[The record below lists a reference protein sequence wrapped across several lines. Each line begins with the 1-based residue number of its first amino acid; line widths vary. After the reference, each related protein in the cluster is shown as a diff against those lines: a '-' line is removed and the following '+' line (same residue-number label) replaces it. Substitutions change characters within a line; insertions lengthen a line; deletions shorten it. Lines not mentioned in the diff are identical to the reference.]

1 MLTFASIEALI
12 LQQQANGKAF
22 EYACATALQ
31 DNLLARHFK
40 NEHVETN
47 AFLTAARRFNEL
59 SVSDQNLYR
68 RAAQAGVLVLENL
81 EPNLRRVASVS
92 ERFIVQIQV
101 DAEGET
107 GDVRDV
113 LVRKESGWQIGFSI
127 KHNNDAGK
135 HSRLSGTIDFG
146 KLWLGRSCD
155 AEYFKAVGVVFDELE
170 PLARIGAHWDSLG
183 ITTEEKAKRFYR
195 PVLEAFLLQLERFT
209 ARHPEVPTALFR
221 YLTGKQDFYKI
232 MANTTERATT
242 VEAFSFNGELGQAAG
257 GIKPTLNVPRLS
269 VPTRIIA
276 KNFKENSDNTAI
288 IRFNENWAVSLRLHN
303 ASSRVE
309 SSLKLDVRLINVPAA
324 LLKIVE
330 RW

>member
-1 MLTFASIEALI
+1 
-12 LQQQANGKAF
+12 
-22 EYACATALQ
+22 
-31 DNLLARHFK
+31 
-40 NEHVETN
+40 
-47 AFLTAARRFNEL
+47 
-59 SVSDQNLYR
+59 
-68 RAAQAGVLVLENL
+68 
-81 EPNLRRVASVS
+81 
-92 ERFIVQIQV
+92 
-101 DAEGET
+101 
-107 GDVRDV
+107 
-113 LVRKESGWQIGFSI
+113 
-127 KHNNDAGK
+127 
-135 HSRLSGTIDFG
+135 
-146 KLWLGRSCD
+146 
-155 AEYFKAVGVVFDELE
+155 
-170 PLARIGAHWDSLG
+170 
-183 ITTEEKAKRFYR
+183 
-195 PVLEAFLLQLERFT
+195 
-209 ARHPEVPTALFR
+209 
-221 YLTGKQDFYKI
+221 